1 METKEINFK
10 NWYLILLSLG
20 GILFVIAGIYIIFV
34 FFSDD
39 SLFPSY
45 PIVQI
50 IVGIISILFFGFVTI
65 IIFRKIFGKKPG
77 LIIDNTGIMD
87 NSTGFSAKHIKWENI
102 IGIKSFNIVIIKF
115 IIVIINNP
123 KEYFKRYKIG
133 RLDYIM
139 TGSPINIY
147 TNVLKCK
154 HKVLVD
160 ILRNELESR
169 KKIEIN

>member
-34 FFSDD
+34 SFSDD
-39 SLFPSY
+39 NLFPSY

-160 ILRNELESR
+160 ILQNELESR
-169 KKIEIN
+169 KKI

>member
-1 METKEINFK
+1 METKEINFR

-34 FFSDD
+34 SFSDD

-50 IVGIISILFFGFVTI
+50 IVGIIGILFFGFATI

-77 LIIDNTGIMD
+77 LIIDSTGIMD

-102 IGIKSFNIVIIKF
+102 IGIKSFNMVIIKF

-133 RLDYIM
+133 RLDYKM

-147 TNVLKCK
+147 TSVLKCK

-160 ILRNELESR
+160 ILQNEL
-169 KKIEIN
+169 KIRQNGT

>member
-20 GILFVIAGIYIIFV
+20 GILFVFLGIFLIFLP
-34 FFSDD
+34 FFTDRS
-39 SLFPSY
+39 FPY

-65 IIFRKIFGKKPG
+65 IIFRKIFGGKPG
-77 LIIDNTGIMD
+77 LIINSTGIID

-102 IGIKSFNIVIIKF
+102 IRIKSFNMIVVKF
-115 IIVIINNP
+115 IVVIINNP
-123 KEYFKRYKIG
+123 EEYFKRYKMG
-133 RLDYIM
+133 KLDYKM

-147 TNVLKCK
+147 TTVLNCKHNVL
-154 HKVLVD
+154 VA
-160 ILRNELESR
+160 ILQNELESR

>member
-20 GILFVIAGIYIIFV
+20 AILFVIAGIYLIFV
-34 FFSDD
+34 PFFGDR
-39 SLFPSY
+39 LFPY

-77 LIIDNTGIMD
+77 LIIDSTEIID
-87 NSTGFSAKHIKWENI
+87 NSTGFSTKHIKWENI
-102 IGIKSFNIVIIKF
+102 TAIKSFNMLVVKF
-115 IIVIINNP
+115 IVVIINNP
-123 KEYFKRYKIG
+123 EEYFKRYKVG
-133 RLDYIM
+133 KLDYKI

-160 ILRNELESR
+160 ILQNELKSR
-169 KKIEIN
+169 K

>member
-20 GILFVIAGIYIIFV
+20 GILFVFLGIFLIFLP
-34 FFSDD
+34 FFTDRS
-39 SLFPSY
+39 FPY

-65 IIFRKIFGKKPG
+65 IIFRKIFGGKPG
-77 LIIDNTGIMD
+77 LIINSTGIID

-102 IGIKSFNIVIIKF
+102 IGIKSFNMAVVKF
-115 IIVIINNP
+115 IVVIINNP
-123 KEYFKRYKIG
+123 EEYFKRYKMG
-133 RLDYIM
+133 KLDYKM

-147 TNVLKCK
+147 TTVLKCK
-154 HKVLVD
+154 HMVLVD
-160 ILRNELESR
+160 ILQNVLDSR
-169 KKIEIN
+169 K